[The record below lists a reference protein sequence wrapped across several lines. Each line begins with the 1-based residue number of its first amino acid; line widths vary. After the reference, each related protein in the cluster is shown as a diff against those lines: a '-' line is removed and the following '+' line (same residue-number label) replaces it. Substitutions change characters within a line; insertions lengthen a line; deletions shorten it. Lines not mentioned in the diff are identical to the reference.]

1 MAFMAEYNRRYGI
14 QNKKS
19 QHIALAPLEEFL
31 QPEWPEFVKKKFK
44 HWLDTNHNAV
54 KFYSKDQLCIIF
66 YEELLLNI
74 AKAIKPCLKFLGYN
88 EIPSK
93 IEKCLISNQEGQFH
107 RPQRPPEEIEIII
120 KQIPTHI
127 LDEMEHQKNISMQ
140 NVLKN
145 SIHTH
150 YGKFL
155 YS

>member
-1 MAFMAEYNRRYGI
+1 M
-14 QNKKS
+14 
-19 QHIALAPLEEFL
+19 

-54 KFYSKDQLCIIF
+54 KFYLKDQLCIIF

-74 AKAIKPCLKFLGYN
+74 VEAITPCLKFLGFN
-88 EIPSK
+88 KIPNK
-93 IEKCLISNQEGQFH
+93 IAKCLISNQEGQFH
-107 RPQRPPEEIEIII
+107 RPQRPLVEIEIIRQ
-120 KQIPTHI
+120 QIPTHI

-145 SIHTH
+145 SIHTQ

-155 YS
+155 YA